1 MKLFNVRI
9 RAKNVMITIT
19 FVATNLFGQLS
30 KVFLTAT
37 TLSGLGTF
45 DYNDLR
51 SKVNNR
57 QLVGILT
64 TNRIL

>member
-1 MKLFNVRI
+1 
-9 RAKNVMITIT
+9 MITIT

-30 KVFLTAT
+30 KVCLTAT
-37 TLSGLGTF
+37 ILSGLGMF

-51 SKVNNR
+51 SKVNNQ

-64 TNRIL
+64 TYRVL

>member
-30 KVFLTAT
+30 KVGLTAT
-37 TLSGLGTF
+37 ILFGLSMF

-51 SKVNNR
+51 SKVNNW
-57 QLVGILT
+57 QLVGMLT
-64 TNRIL
+64 ADRVL

>member
-30 KVFLTAT
+30 KVCLTAT
-37 TLSGLGTF
+37 ILSGLGMF

-51 SKVNNR
+51 SKVNNQ

-64 TNRIL
+64 TYGVL